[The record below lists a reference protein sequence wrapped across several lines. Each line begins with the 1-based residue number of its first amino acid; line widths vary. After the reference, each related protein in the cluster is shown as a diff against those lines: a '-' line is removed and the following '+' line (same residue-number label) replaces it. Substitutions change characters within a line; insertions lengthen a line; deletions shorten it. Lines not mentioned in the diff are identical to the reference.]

1 MKQVLLGTAIGV
13 AGLVGMPLAGAQTVA
28 TAPAEVEGLEKVV
41 VSAQRRDEAAQ
52 EVGIAVSVISGKTLS
67 ERGITNVNQLQN
79 QTPSLEVEPAFGSG
93 QPEFRLRGVGFH
105 DYASN
110 NTSTVTVN
118 VDEVAYGLPILTQ
131 GLLFDIDRVE
141 VLRGPQ
147 GTLYG
152 RNTTGGA
159 VNFVTRKPTSVFAAG
174 VTVDYDSND
183 EKRLEAFVSG
193 PFSDTVRGRVAVATD
208 QGGAWQ
214 HNRATGEKLGNADRT
229 AVRGELDWNVTP
241 DFDLRFSVHA
251 SQDQSDG
258 QGLYLFKPLAT
269 ANGTGPTIA
278 ADTDRKATG
287 WGLRPA
293 FAQLIGVSANAKPFK
308 DNDGNGGAITAT
320 VDLGKVVFTSITS
333 VEKLKRREYNDWD
346 ASSSAEADEY
356 FHSDIDTYS
365 QELRLAS
372 NGDQRVNW
380 VTGLYYAKE
389 KLKENWYSDFTSIYG
404 FAAHTSYHQ
413 AAESSAI
420 FGQVDTK
427 LDDKLKLVTGLRYE
441 HENRDL
447 TDYTTATVPVVGI
460 GITNVDQSIATN
472 AVTGKIGLDYK
483 LAPKTLLYTSFSRGV
498 KSGGFSAYNAL
509 SPDQTKPFKAE
520 TLYAL
525 EAGFKTDLA
534 ANLRLN
540 GAIYHY
546 DYRNQQIQSAIY
558 DSVYGAIG
566 KIVNAPKS
574 KIDGIEFELEWEPV
588 AGLAV
593 SQSLGYKQGKYR
605 EFRALDVAASIAAG
619 TGVYTDLSGKD
630 LNFPKLSYGGAV
642 SYAWVVDGWRL
653 KAATDYSYHDRYE
666 SWLGSTYDTSSYWLA
681 NANFAIGPTNAKWT
695 AGLWG
700 RNIFNQKY
708 DLTRNFFTNAQ
719 VAAAGK
725 PATWGV
731 QLSTTF

>member
-52 EVGIAVSVISGKTLS
+52 DVGIAVSVISGKTLS

-229 AVRGELDWNVTP
+229 ALRGELDWNVTP

-447 TDYTTATVPVVGI
+447 
-460 GITNVDQSIATN
+460 
-472 AVTGKIGLDYK
+472 KIG
-483 LAPKTLLYTSFSRGV
+483 
-498 KSGGFSAYNAL
+498 
-509 SPDQTKPFKAE
+509 
-520 TLYAL
+520 
-525 EAGFKTDLA
+525 
-534 ANLRLN
+534 
-540 GAIYHY
+540 
-546 DYRNQQIQSAIY
+546 
-558 DSVYGAIG
+558 
-566 KIVNAPKS
+566 
-574 KIDGIEFELEWEPV
+574 
-588 AGLAV
+588 
-593 SQSLGYKQGKYR
+593 
-605 EFRALDVAASIAAG
+605 RAHV
-619 TGVYTDLSGKD
+619 
-630 LNFPKLSYGGAV
+630 
-642 SYAWVVDGWRL
+642 
-653 KAATDYSYHDRYE
+653 
-666 SWLGSTYDTSSYWLA
+666 
-681 NANFAIGPTNAKWT
+681 
-695 AGLWG
+695 
-700 RNIFNQKY
+700 
-708 DLTRNFFTNAQ
+708 
-719 VAAAGK
+719 
-725 PATWGV
+725 
-731 QLSTTF
+731 

>member
-1 MKQVLLGTAIGV
+1 MKQVLLGTALGV
-13 AGLVGMPLAGAQTVA
+13 AGIIGTPLAGAQTA
-28 TAPAEVEGLEKVV
+28 AAPAEVEGLEKVV
-41 VSAQRRDEAAQ
+41 VTVQRRDETAQ
-52 EVGIAVSVISGKTLS
+52 DVGIAVSVISGKTLA

-79 QTPSLEVEPAFGSG
+79 QTPALEVEPAFGSG

-159 VNFVTRKPTSVFAAG
+159 VNFITRKPTSVFGAG
-174 VTVDYDSND
+174 VTVDVDSNE
-183 EKRLEAFVSG
+183 EKRLEAYVSG
-193 PFSDTVRGRVAVATD
+193 PFSDTVRGRIAFATD

-214 HNRATGEKLGNADRT
+214 KNRATGEKLGDADRS
-229 AVRGELDWNVTP
+229 AVRAQIEWNPTASV
-241 DFDLRFSVHA
+241 DLRFEVHA

-258 QGLYLFKPLAT
+258 QGLHLFKPLAT

-293 FAQLIGVSANAKPFK
+293 FASIIGASADAKPFK
-308 DNDGNGGAITAT
+308 DNDGSGGSVTAT
-320 VDLGKVVFTSITS
+320 IDLGAVALTSITS
-333 VEKLKRREYNDWD
+333 VESFKRREYNDWD
-346 ASSSAEADEY
+346 ASPSAEADEY
-356 FHSDIDTYS
+356 FDSDVDTLS
-365 QELRLAS
+365 QEVRLAS

-380 VTGLYYAKE
+380 VAGLYYAKE
-389 KLKENWYSDFTSIYG
+389 KLGEQWYSDFTDIFG
-404 FAAHTSYHQ
+404 FIAHTSYRQ
-413 AAESSAI
+413 RAESTAV
-420 FGQVDTK
+420 FGQIDTK
-427 LDDKLKLVTGLRYE
+427 LDERLKLVAGLRYE
-441 HENRDL
+441 RETRELD
-447 TDYTTATVPVVGI
+447 DFTTTTIPVIGI
-460 GITNVDQSIATN
+460 GVTNIDQSLDKN
-472 AVTGKIGLDYK
+472 SVTGKIGLDYK
-483 LAPKTLLYTSFSRGV
+483 LAPTTLLYTSLSRGV
-498 KSGGFSAYNAL
+498 KSGGFTAYNTLAADAL
-509 SPDQTKPFKAE
+509 KPFEAE

-525 EAGFKTDLA
+525 EAGFKTDLTSA
-534 ANLRLN
+534 LRLN
-540 GAIYHY
+540 GAVYHY

-558 DSVYGAIG
+558 DTSFGAIG

-574 KIDGIEFELEWEPV
+574 RIDGVELELQWEPV
-588 AGLAV
+588 AGLSINQA
-593 SQSLGYKQGKYR
+593 LAYKVGKYR
-605 EFRALDVAASIAAG
+605 EFRALDVSASVAAG
-619 TGVYTDLSGKD
+619 ASVYTDLSGKD

-642 SYAWVVDGWRL
+642 SYTWVTGGWRL
-653 KAATDYSYHDRYE
+653 KAGTDYSYHDNYA
-666 SWLGSTYDTSSYWLA
+666 SWLGSAYDTPSYWLA
-681 NANFAIGPTNAKWT
+681 NANFAIGPTDAKWT
-695 AGLWG
+695 VALWG
-700 RNIFNQKY
+700 RNIFDQKY

-731 QLSTTF
+731 QLNATF